1 MYCVFAH
8 NPQSHTSHCEAR
20 RQSRAREDT
29 MMHNHADWCT
39 TTLMEKNITRLGCTE
54 YTMVHIGERNGAK
67 EEEGNCNCK
76 ETMETHCTSHIVH
89 CCTLLQNKI
98 TQQHW
103 SGAPSA
109 HWWAPHLV
117 EEEDGNCN
125 CKETMP
131 SLPRL
136 LALEGQKLSRDNVLH
151 SDCTSLT
158 YNLRTTLKFFL
169 LKAELTH

>member
-1 MYCVFAH
+1 
-8 NPQSHTSHCEAR
+8 
-20 RQSRAREDT
+20 
-29 MMHNHADWCT
+29 
-39 TTLMEKNITRLGCTE
+39 MEKNITRLGCTE
-54 YTMVHIGERNGAK
+54 YTMVHIGERNGA
-67 EEEGNCNCK
+67 EEE
-76 ETMETHCTSHIVH
+76 E
-89 CCTLLQNKI
+89 
-98 TQQHW
+98 
-103 SGAPSA
+103 
-109 HWWAPHLV
+109 
-117 EEEDGNCN
+117 GNCN